1 MRRVVRPGGR
11 VVCLELTEPRPRWWG
26 RIYHAAFRRTA
37 PLAGSLFG
45 RTSAYAYLPA
55 SLDRFPD
62 AERLVASMRAAG
74 LVDVRFRR
82 LGLGGVALHTGVVPD
97 AQ

>member
-1 MRRVVRPGGR
+1 V
-11 VVCLELTEPRPRWWG
+11 
-26 RIYHAAFRRTA
+26 YHAAFRRTA

-45 RTSAYAYLPA
+45 RRSAYAYLPA

-62 AERLVASMRAAG
+62 AERLAESMRAAG

-82 LGLGGVALHTGVVPD
+82 LALGGVALHVGVVSGG
-97 AQ
+97 A